1 MEMMSANDGK
11 AGNANWEAV
20 KPCAVQLSN
29 VSVIILQKGKE
40 HLQFI
45 MLWAKTVL
53 SALPKETTFL
63 LMMQSAN

>member
-45 MLWAKTVL
+45 MLSAKTII
-53 SALPKETTFL
+53 SIT
-63 LMMQSAN
+63 